1 LLLIWSSTGREVT
14 KISDTDTFTGYSPE
28 VQAERE
34 RIGKVQCQ
42 LVGQDGNAFAIMG
55 RVQRA
60 MRKAGYSHQ
69 ATTEYGEASMSGDY
83 NHLLRVAMDWTED
96 PHEDDED
103 WDE

>member
-1 LLLIWSSTGREVT
+1 MGREVT
-14 KISDTDTFTGYSPE
+14 KISDTETFSGYSPE

-34 RIGKVQCQ
+34 RIGKVDCE

-60 MRKAGYSHQ
+60 MKQAGYSQ
-69 ATTEYGEASMSGDY
+69 TALAEYSEASMSGDY

-96 PHEDDED
+96 IGEDEDED